1 MSDGEGKRIPTGFE
15 REILELK
22 LAQLLPTRQLKDAYR
37 QSAKYKALVG
47 SIEEVGL
54 IEPLVVYPQQGDQYL
69 LLDGN
74 VRYYALKQLGIAQA
88 QCLVSTDDESYTYN
102 TKVNRVSPIQ
112 AYRMIKK
119 ALDAGVPEERIAKA
133 LNWSPKT
140 IGQTRSVLSN
150 LCPEAI
156 EVLKDKDVPL
166 LALRLLKRVK
176 PLRQIEIAELMR
188 STGNYSAPYARML
201 VLMSGKDQFVEYN
214 NRRKRMEPVRPED
227 LAKMENEL
235 KALERDFQLLDETYA
250 RNVMDL
256 TLAKT
261 YLKKLLDNGKVVR
274 FIAQKYPDVLSELQ
288 KIVEATSLES

>member
-1 MSDGEGKRIPTGFE
+1 MSDVKEPPISTGFE
-15 REILELK
+15 RELLELK
-22 LAQLLPTRQLKDAYR
+22 LEQLLPTKQLKDATKQSTKYR
-37 QSAKYKALVG
+37 SIVA

-54 IEPLVVYPQQGDQYL
+54 IEPLVVYPQPNGQYL

-74 VRYYALKQLGIAQA
+74 VRFYALKQLEIGKAA
-88 QCLVSTDDESYTYN
+88 CLVSTDDEAYTYN
-102 TKVNRVSPIQ
+102 TKVNRVAPIQ

-119 ALDAGVPEERIAKA
+119 ALEAGVPEERIAKA

-140 IGQTRSVLSN
+140 IANTRSILSN

-156 EVLKDKDVPL
+156 EILKDKDVAL
-166 LALRLLKRVK
+166 LALRELKKVK

-188 STGNYSAPYARML
+188 STGNYKAPYARAL

-227 LAKMENEL
+227 LAKMEHEL

-274 FIAQKYPDVLSELQ
+274 FIAQKHADVLSELQ
-288 KIVEATSLES
+288 KIVDSASLEA